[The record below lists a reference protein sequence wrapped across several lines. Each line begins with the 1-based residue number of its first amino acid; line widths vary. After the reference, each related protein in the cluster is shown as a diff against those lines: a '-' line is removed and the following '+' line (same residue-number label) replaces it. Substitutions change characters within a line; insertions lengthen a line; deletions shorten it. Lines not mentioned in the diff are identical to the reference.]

1 MCTLHAQLADDADNY
16 LPKNDEQSKNDEQ
29 PKPLAKSTAVNPSRL
44 EEGQLE
50 DVTCDDKRALTP
62 SSPLEFDVIEYILQ

>member
-1 MCTLHAQLADDADNY
+1 MQLADDADNY
-16 LPKNDEQSKNDEQ
+16 LPKNDEQLKNDER
-29 PKPLAKSTAVNPSRL
+29 PKPLAPLTATNPSTL

-62 SSPLEFDVIEYILQ
+62 SSPLEFDTTNVVVMTKIN